1 MKEPTQGINRCSRL
15 HWAWGAKH
23 PQANAAALRICR
35 LPRIDY
41 MYVAPHFVVK
51 SGVHLSLKTQLNM
64 SFVAD
69 EHAPEC
75 QTKIV
80 NQPTAFNPEPIAVPA
95 AEALLRHARHSP
107 KKEL

>member
-1 MKEPTQGINRCSRL
+1 
-15 HWAWGAKH
+15 
-23 PQANAAALRICR
+23 
-35 LPRIDY
+35 

-80 NQPTAFNPEPIAVPA
+80 NQPTAFNPEPTAVPA
-95 AEALLRHARHSP
+95 PQKPFFGTLGTRQRRNSTVVTD
-107 KKEL
+107 